1 MGVSDVGRPRTDYTQ
16 CSYDGNAGFSTF
28 ERIYM
33 RNMIYAHTPPY
44 DNGDDRYEEYSEVHH
59 PINETVEFERYS
71 HGVTMKDACDVG
83 VVDYKFNEGNLIQEF
98 KEYIDSTY
106 SSHYGQ
112 GGLQSAEVIID
123 RGHGMG
129 FFSGNVDKY
138 NDRYGKKG
146 TPADHR
152 KDVLKIIHYGFFML
166 FEHDRVNGVE
176 NS

>member
-1 MGVSDVGRPRTDYTQ
+1 MSKQ
-16 CSYDGNAGFSTF
+16 
-28 ERIYM
+28 
-33 RNMIYAHTPPY
+33 IYAHTPPY
-44 DNGDDRYEEYSEVHH
+44 TSERYEECSDIYH
-59 PINETVEFERYS
+59 PIKETVEFERYS

-106 SSHYGQ
+106 SAHYGQ
-112 GGLQSAEVIID
+112 GGLQSSEVIID

-138 NDRYGKKG
+138 NGRYGKKG
-146 TPADHR
+146 TPVDHR
-152 KDVLKIIHYGFFML
+152 KDILKIIHYGFLML
-166 FEHDRVNGVE
+166 FEHDRVNDVE